1 MIEYAE
7 AMSTTPMGVTDEMV
21 AGLLENLSEA
31 AVVELTAAVALE
43 NFYSRSNS
51 ALGFTSQGFKETV
64 RPAAR
69 AWLSPPTSR
78 GFARPGVRGPA
89 TAAGR
94 CRIPGARECRR
105 RGGRGAGDLAALG
118 GGRPERG
125 ARPAGL
131 PAAVATRQALNRV
144 RQQQNRREDYVG
156 PWLPEPVST
165 DRGPAESVE
174 LADSVSMAMLVVLE
188 TLSPLERAAFVLH
201 DVFGL
206 SFAEVATTLDRSEAA
221 VRQLANRAR
230 GHVHSR
236 RPEVV
241 DRKRHDAV
249 LDQFIQHLTTGDM
262 DSFMALLAPDIVL
275 VTDGGGIKR
284 AALRPIHG
292 PEKVVRWLVGVLNR
306 PDYTGETRVEVTR
319 LNDETA
325 ILLYADDEL
334 DTVAFC
340 TVEDRGITALYFVRN
355 PVKLGRVTGRRP
367 RWSTDR
373 QRRSWTPSSVS
384 SSGSMTSGLSTRWRN
399 DLVATPAAGRR

>member
-1 MIEYAE
+1 MAE
-7 AMSTTPMGVTDEMV
+7 SDDEPD
-21 AGLLENLSEA
+21 LS
-31 AVVELTAAVALE
+31 L
-43 NFYSRSNS
+43 
-51 ALGFTSQGFKETV
+51 
-64 RPAAR
+64 
-69 AWLSPPTSR
+69 
-78 GFARPGVRGPA
+78 
-89 TAAGR
+89 
-94 CRIPGARECRR
+94 AREFEELRPQLV
-105 RGGRGAGDLAALG
+105 GAAYRVLGSVADAEDAVQETWLRWAAADRSEVRDPRAYL
-118 GGRPERG
+118 
-125 ARPAGL
+125 L
-131 PAAVATRQALNRV
+131 TVATRQALNRV
-144 RQQQNRREDYVG
+144 RQQQSRREDYVG

-174 LADSVSMAMLVVLE
+174 LSDSVSMAMLVVLE
-188 TLSPLERAAFVLH
+188 SLSPLERAAFVLH

-262 DSFMALLAPDIVL
+262 DSFMALLAPDVVL

-355 PVKLGRVTGRRP
+355 PVKLGQVTGR
-367 RWSTDR
+367 SAT
-373 QRRSWTPSSVS
+373 
-384 SSGSMTSGLSTRWRN
+384 
-399 DLVATPAAGRR
+399 LVD

>member
-1 MIEYAE
+1 MSANVEIFSGHRDRLFGIAYRMLGSRADAE
-7 AMSTTPMGVTDEMV
+7 DVLQDAWLRWHEQDS
-21 AGLLENLSEA
+21 
-31 AVVELTAAVALE
+31 
-43 NFYSRSNS
+43 S
-51 ALGFTSQGFKETV
+51 ALRSTE
-64 RPAAR
+64 
-69 AWLSPPTSR
+69 AWLTTMVTR
-78 GFARPGVRGPA
+78 LAIDRLRAAKTQRA
-89 TAAGR
+89 T
-94 CRIPGARECRR
+94 
-105 RGGRGAGDLAALG
+105 
-118 GGRPERG
+118 
-125 ARPAGL
+125 
-131 PAAVATRQALNRV
+131 
-144 RQQQNRREDYVG
+144 YFG
-156 PWLPEPVST
+156 PWLPEPL
-165 DRGPAESVE
+165 AETEVVTPESHAEFASDLSVAFMH
-174 LADSVSMAMLVVLE
+174 LLE
-188 TLSPLERAAFVLH
+188 RLGEEERAAFVLH

-262 DSFMALLAPDIVL
+262 DSFMALLAPDVVL

-355 PVKLGRVTGRRP
+355 PVKLGQVTGE
-367 RWSTDR
+367 TA
-373 QRRSWTPSSVS
+373 T
-384 SSGSMTSGLSTRWRN
+384 
-399 DLVATPAAGRR
+399 LVD